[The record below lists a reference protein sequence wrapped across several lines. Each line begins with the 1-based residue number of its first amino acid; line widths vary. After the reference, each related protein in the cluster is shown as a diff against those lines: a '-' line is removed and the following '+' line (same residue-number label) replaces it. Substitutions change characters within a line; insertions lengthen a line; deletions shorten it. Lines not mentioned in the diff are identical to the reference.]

1 MLSNLLGFTYFY
13 LAYFIAGMFFANG
26 IPHFIR
32 GISGD
37 RFQSPFASPP
47 GVGESSPLVN
57 VLWGMVNWL
66 VGYMLLYLVGDFQ
79 SGLTPDMLMAGLGF
93 ALMAIL
99 LSRYFDRVR
108 RG

>member
-1 MLSNLLGFTYFY
+1 
-13 LAYFIAGMFFANG
+13 MFFANG